1 MSQYHQQ
8 PLKSLRR
15 LVPGKHSE
23 KGKSDADKY
32 DVSGLLVMS
41 CKILGPCCQT
51 SQMSWM
57 QCLTWRE
64 IVIDHSDV
72 DEDDDCCDAIFD
84 SDRTGKIILNLLQNK
99 SLTR

>member
-57 QCLTWRE
+57 QCLTWRRC
-64 IVIDHSDV
+64 
-72 DEDDDCCDAIFD
+72 DEDGENVFGENGDKDDICD
-84 SDRTGKIILNLLQNK
+84 K
-99 SLTR
+99 